1 MKRKPSSLIRG
12 TGTHRRTESDYMGVL
27 LDAVSL
33 DDWRDVVTGTL
44 ARAKEG
50 DPAARAWLAQYL
62 VGKPEAKAPAPLT
75 VLVQQWS
82 ASDPLAER
90 LAKPII
96 DRNLYPNLHE
106 NDDLRDAVRTAIT
119 AELTKTIENGKPSK
133 TPATLDKA
141 RDSGDSAV

>member
-1 MKRKPSSLIRG
+1 MKRKQSSLIRG
-12 TGTHRRTESDYMGVL
+12 TGTHRRTENDYMGVL

-33 DDWRDVVTGTL
+33 DDWQDVVTGTL

-50 DPAARAWLAQYL
+50 DSAARAWLAQYL

-82 ASDPLAER
+82 GSDPLAER

-96 DRNLYPNLHE
+96 DRRLHPILHE
-106 NDDLRDAVRTAIT
+106 DDDLKDAVRTAIT
-119 AELTKTIENGKPSK
+119 AELTETIENGEPSK
-133 TPATLDKA
+133 MPATA
-141 RDSGDSAV
+141 RDSGNSAV